1 MKKFVFAAL
10 AILAV
15 VLGTPSLS
23 TPANATE
30 FHPPCDGNQ

>member
-15 VLGTPSLS
+15 VLGTPSVS
-23 TPANATE
+23 TPAHAAV